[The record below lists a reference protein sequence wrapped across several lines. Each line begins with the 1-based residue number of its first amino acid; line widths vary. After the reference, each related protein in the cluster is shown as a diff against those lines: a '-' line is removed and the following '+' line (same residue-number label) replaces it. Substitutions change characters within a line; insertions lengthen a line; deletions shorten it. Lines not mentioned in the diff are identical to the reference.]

1 MKFSKFTLLSIFI
14 IIISCKTDKNNKQVN
29 KKTSI
34 KNDYH
39 SVKENDNCL
48 LKTDTL
54 ELKQFKID
62 IASAIRSRDKNKI
75 STYINFPYRAANDSL
90 GIESFLKGD
99 VDIVINYFNE
109 NLINKEERQ
118 SLKSVERFIPISDS
132 DCYNYYIER
141 NFSDFEFVVFFY
153 LKKVNNKI
161 KIVRIES
168 AG

>member
-1 MKFSKFTLLSIFI
+1 MIRFLYFILIITL
-14 IIISCKTDKNNKQVN
+14 ISCKTDGNNKQVN

-39 SVKENDNCL
+39 SIKKDDNCL
-48 LKTDTL
+48 FKTDTL

-62 IASAIRSRDKNKI
+62 IANAIKSRDNNKI

-99 VDIVINYFNE
+99 MDIVINYFNE
-109 NLINKEERQ
+109 NLINKEERK
-118 SLKSVERFIPISDS
+118 SLKSVERFIPISNS

-141 NFSDFEFVVFFY
+141 NFPDFEFNVFFY
-153 LKKVNNKI
+153 LKKINNKI